1 MRHSAKGPAL
11 IDEAT
16 YWNFGRDSAKGAK
29 YDSQGQARSA
39 SPLDRAKKKALS
51 PEKGEIKSLRDKN
64 TGMLSAI
71 TNLTSRKRDQDMPQS
86 LSSILIHLIFS
97 TKGREP
103 FLTPEIDAELYAYMA
118 AIFKAMKS
126 PALIINGTSD
136 HLHTL
141 FSLSRVVTI
150 ADLVE
155 EVKTESSK
163 WIKTKGREFRN
174 FHWQSGYG
182 AFSVSQSQ
190 VPTVKRYIR
199 RQKEHH
205 RRVTFQDEYRK
216 FLKAYDVEYDE
227 RYVWD

>member
-1 MRHSAKGPAL
+1 
-11 IDEAT
+11 
-16 YWNFGRDSAKGAK
+16 
-29 YDSQGQARSA
+29 
-39 SPLDRAKKKALS
+39 
-51 PEKGEIKSLRDKN
+51 
-64 TGMLSAI
+64 
-71 TNLTSRKRDQDMPQS
+71 MPQS
-86 LSSILIHLIFS
+86 LSSILIHLVFS
-97 TKGREP
+97 TKNREP
-103 FLTPEIDAELYAYMA
+103 FLTPEVEAELYPYMA
-118 AIFKAMKS
+118 SVFKAMKS

-155 EVKTESSK
+155 EVKAGSSK

-182 AFSVSQSQ
+182 AFSIGQSQ

-205 RRVTFQDEYRK
+205 RRVSFQDECRK
-216 FLKAYDVEYDE
+216 FLKAYEVEFDE

>member
-1 MRHSAKGPAL
+1 
-11 IDEAT
+11 
-16 YWNFGRDSAKGAK
+16 
-29 YDSQGQARSA
+29 
-39 SPLDRAKKKALS
+39 
-51 PEKGEIKSLRDKN
+51 
-64 TGMLSAI
+64 
-71 TNLTSRKRDQDMPQS
+71 MPQS

-97 TKGREP
+97 TKNREP
-103 FLTPEIDAELYAYMA
+103 FLSPEIDAELYPYVAT
-118 AIFKAMKS
+118 IFKAMKS

-136 HLHTL
+136 HVHTL
-141 FSLSRVVTI
+141 FSLSRVLTI
-150 ADLVE
+150 AELVE

-163 WIKTKGREFRN
+163 WIKRKGLTFRN

-182 AFSVSQSQ
+182 AFSIGQSQ

-216 FLKAYDVEYDE
+216 FLKVYEVEYDE

>member
-1 MRHSAKGPAL
+1 
-11 IDEAT
+11 
-16 YWNFGRDSAKGAK
+16 
-29 YDSQGQARSA
+29 
-39 SPLDRAKKKALS
+39 
-51 PEKGEIKSLRDKN
+51 
-64 TGMLSAI
+64 
-71 TNLTSRKRDQDMPQS
+71 MPQS

-97 TKGREP
+97 TKNREP
-103 FLTPEIDAELYAYMA
+103 LLTPEIETELYPYLAS
-118 AIFKAMKS
+118 IFNAMKS

-136 HLHTL
+136 HLHML

-150 ADLVE
+150 ADIVE

-182 AFSVSQSQ
+182 AFSIGQSQ
-190 VPTVKRYIR
+190 VPTVKRYIA

-205 RRVTFQDEYRK
+205 RHVTFQDEYRK
-216 FLKAYDVEYDE
+216 FLKAYDIEYDE

>member
-1 MRHSAKGPAL
+1 
-11 IDEAT
+11 
-16 YWNFGRDSAKGAK
+16 
-29 YDSQGQARSA
+29 
-39 SPLDRAKKKALS
+39 
-51 PEKGEIKSLRDKN
+51 
-64 TGMLSAI
+64 
-71 TNLTSRKRDQDMPQS
+71 MPQS
-86 LSSILIHLIFS
+86 LSSILIHLFFS
-97 TKGREP
+97 TKNREP
-103 FLTPEIDAELYAYMA
+103 FITPEVEAELYPYMA

-141 FSLSRVVTI
+141 LSLSRVVTI
-150 ADLVE
+150 ADVVE

-163 WIKTKGREFRN
+163 WIKSKGREFRN

-182 AFSVSQSQ
+182 AFSIGQSQ
-190 VPTVKRYIR
+190 VPTVRRYIT

-216 FLKAYDVEYDE
+216 FLEVYEVDYDE